1 MIHLLHSTSFPLQST
16 ALLDSL
22 AIHASGDFVDT
33 ILAHAGFSNFG
44 QLCKCASIAGAL
56 RTAMSVCRQAEA
68 VDMARFAD
76 HLANSYIPNT
86 VIIDATASEVPP
98 ALYLQWMQKGIHIIT
113 PNKKLGS
120 GPLDQY
126 LALRHFQRESYI
138 HFFYEVSILGTPEG
152 RPPQRVGLYTSC
164 SGFSLISA
172 ERLSLCLSIFYG
184 VSIFLLP
191 SV

>member
-1 MIHLLHSTSFPLQST
+1 MLNQNRRFGIEKNSM
-16 ALLDSL
+16 SL
-22 AIHASGDFVDT
+22 
-33 ILAHAGFSNFG
+33 
-44 QLCKCASIAGAL
+44 
-56 RTAMSVCRQAEA
+56 CRQAEA

-86 VIIDATASEVPP
+86 VIIDATASEAPP

-126 LALRHFQRESYI
+126 LALRLFQRESYI
-138 HFFYEVSILGTPEG
+138 HFFYEVSMLGTPG
-152 RPPQRVGLYTSC
+152 GGHPRVKAYTPHPLA
-164 SGFSLISA
+164 FSWGTA
-172 ERLSLCLSIFYG
+172 ERHSLCLSSLYEA
-184 VSIFLLP
+184 SMYRLP